1 VAGTPTVSGTAAREG
16 TTLPVGRTTTRSEVK
31 ALVVVLGSLV
41 AIVAAVVFFLTAV
54 AENGKVQVR
63 LGDDRF
69 DAGRAE
75 QMAEEVREGGP
86 FTYSDVAGRQRDIVV
101 NHLAQDPAAG
111 WVAFEVRRPGDP
123 RDCQVKWQPDAGHF
137 SYTCDASL
145 TFPPN
150 GEGLEQFPVEI
161 VSGRILVDLNAAAR
175 ESTSTSS
182 SVVISGR

>member
-1 VAGTPTVSGTAAREG
+1 
-16 TTLPVGRTTTRSEVK
+16 LPVGRTTTRSEVK

-41 AIVAAVVFFLTAV
+41 AIVAGVVFFLTAV

-69 DAGRAE
+69 DAGVATE
-75 QMAEEVREGGP
+75 MAEEVAEGGP
-86 FTYSDVAGRQRDIVV
+86 FKYPDVSGRQRDIVL
-101 NHLAQDPAAG
+101 NHLAEDPLAG
-111 WVAFEVRRPGDP
+111 WVAFEVRRPGDA
-123 RDCQVKWQPDAGHF
+123 RDCQVEWQADAGHF
-137 SYTCDASL
+137 SYTCDADV

-161 VSGRILVDLNAAAR
+161 VSGRIIVDLNAAAR
-175 ESTSTSS
+175 ASTSTSS